1 MPFAQEVGTT
11 GDGGGQAVNAG
22 RSLLRGALVA
32 TLAWPA
38 AVAADDAAARTAL
51 EQRLRLAAT
60 LMADSATAQRIVAS
74 GNERATAHLD
84 QARVHH
90 ALARELLER
99 GDLPAARRA
108 ADEVLRH
115 VGLARRLVP
124 DAPARQAAARQRYD
138 KLSATLQRL
147 LEAWRQRLG
156 RADAEDGDLVAA
168 IGLMETAGELA
179 RAQRFEE
186 AGHTL
191 AAAESHVLTGMNRL
205 LNARTLDYT
214 QRAATPAEEYQI
226 ELERHRGLIELVP
239 LAVRDLEPRPEAL
252 ALVERYTEASAAMR
266 NQSQARARSG
276 DMAQA
281 LADLRNAVLFVQRA
295 LTSAGLVMPQAT
307 GGAP

>member
-1 MPFAQEVGTT
+1 MS
-11 GDGGGQAVNAG
+11 AG
-22 RSLLRGALVA
+22 RSLLQGAIVA
-32 TLAWPA
+32 TLAWPG

-51 EQRLRLAAT
+51 EQRLRLAAS

-74 GNERATAHLD
+74 GNERAGAHLD
-84 QARVHH
+84 EARVHH
-90 ALARELLER
+90 ALARELLDR
-99 GDLPAARRA
+99 GDLSGARRA

-115 VGLARRLVP
+115 VGMARRLVP

-138 KLSATLQRL
+138 HLSATLQRL
-147 LEAWRQRLG
+147 LEAWQLRLG
-156 RADAEDGDLVAA
+156 GVDAEDGDRVAA
-168 IGLMETAGELA
+168 IGLMETAGALA

-191 AAAESHVLTGMNRL
+191 AAAEGHVLTGMNRL

-226 ELERHRGLIELVP
+226 ELERHRGLSELVP
-239 LAVRDLEPRPEAL
+239 LAVRDLKPRAEAL
-252 ALVERYTEASAAMR
+252 ALVERYSEASAAMR
-266 NQSQARARSG
+266 NQAQTRARSG

-281 LADLRNAVLFVQRA
+281 LADLHHALQFVQRA
-295 LTSAGLVMPQAT
+295 LTAAGLVTPQAT